1 MRGLLVCLSVFN
13 LVFSAHIPAAVIY
26 EPDNYQLG
34 DAECKCQN
42 DSTTHIDRHFETW
55 IYANVSTK
63 ADLIRHNRNE
73 AIKKFYQRNHFQQKK
88 GID

>member
-1 MRGLLVCLSVFN
+1 MRGLLVCRFLTLF
-13 LVFSAHIPAAVIY
+13 FSAHIPAAVIY
-26 EPDNYQLG
+26 EPDHYQLG

-42 DSTTHIDRHFETW
+42 DSTKHIDRHFETW
-55 IYANVSTK
+55 IYANDSTK